1 MIIIEIEV
9 IILNRLKSLRNDL
22 NVTQKELASFL
33 GINQNTYSYW
43 ENGKVKIDSDSLSKL
58 SNYFDVSIDYI
69 LGISDQKKED
79 GVKTPSSENN
89 ISPSLQKLY
98 EVASEL
104 SEEQIQDVLD
114 YIQFKKY
121 QQEKR

>member
-1 MIIIEIEV
+1 MV
-9 IILNRLKSLRNDL
+9 NRLKKLRN
-22 NVTQKELASFL
+22 NQNITQKELASFL

-79 GVKTPSSENN
+79 DDSTPSSESKV
-89 ISPSLQKLY
+89 SPSLQKLY
-98 EVASEL
+98 ELASEL

-121 QQEKR
+121 QQENIRK